1 MALIPNEEKGRKNLR
16 GAKIETTRNRTKK
29 MEENQ
34 LIIHERQE
42 QPVQVFDNMKG
53 YFWEF

>member
-1 MALIPNEEKGRKNLR
+1 
-16 GAKIETTRNRTKK
+16 

-53 YFWEF
+53 YFWEFWENFRWRKSKFRDFWLVKAQTD